1 MKQDENERLAMDK
14 KWDNLNNQLKIKD
27 PAFVPPN
34 IPFKSSNLI
43 KDFNNLYAKVYDKE
57 KFIQA

>member
-1 MKQDENERLAMDK
+1 MIERKWMNNGK
-14 KWDNLNNQLKIKD
+14 KINKNIEKTEAGYVR
-27 PAFVPPN
+27 PA
-34 IPFKSSNLI
+34 IPFIDSALI

>member
-1 MKQDENERLAMDK
+1 MDK
-14 KWDNLNNQLKIKD
+14 KWDNLNNQLRNKD
-27 PAFVPPN
+27 PAFVPPS
-34 IPFKSSNLI
+34 IPFKSCNLI